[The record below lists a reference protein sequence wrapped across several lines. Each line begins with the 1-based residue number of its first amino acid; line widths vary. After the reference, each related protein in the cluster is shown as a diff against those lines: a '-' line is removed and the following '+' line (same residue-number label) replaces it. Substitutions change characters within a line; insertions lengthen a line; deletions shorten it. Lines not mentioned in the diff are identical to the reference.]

1 MLKITDLLRKHLG
14 FVILIT
20 ITYILS
26 TITVLTMPRGIEI
39 PQLST
44 SYILF
49 GPALSAFILLVAIGG
64 YLVYRYLIKPPPRK
78 ESLYQLIWGVSFLI
92 YSITFVGMCLQSL
105 GFDLANMDE
114 PFIFFL
120 WRNPMILWVTGM
132 LIGTM
137 MLFTENKKFIYI
149 PALIVFLAGEV
160 WFFLQLV
167 LIADANAIEQTMYG
181 FLFGEFIPVSI
192 LIAYLFYTYGRNL
205 KLSSAWVLAIG
216 FSLLSLTYAAW
227 APWHFSDLIYIYFI
241 WFDLF
246 LVSLAFILAGF
257 FALPKETAS
266 KALAED
272 YYSQLYNYSPLKN
285 SINRIKASL
294 IIWKDRSK
302 GGSKYGSGTL
312 SVIPKVNS
320 SNKNVCSL
328 ILSGTFRIWFFS
340 ITRTRSTN

>member
-64 YLVYRYLIKPPPRK
+64 YLVYRYLIKPLPRK

-114 PFIFFL
+114 PFIFLL

-160 WFFLQLV
+160 WFILQLV
-167 LIADANAIEQTMYG
+167 LFADANAIEHTMYG
-181 FLFGEFIPVSI
+181 FLFGEFIPVSL
-192 LIAYLFYTYGRNL
+192 LIAYLFYTYGRDL

-266 KALAED
+266 KTLAED
-272 YYSQLYNYSPLKN
+272 
-285 SINRIKASL
+285 
-294 IIWKDRSK
+294 
-302 GGSKYGSGTL
+302 
-312 SVIPKVNS
+312 
-320 SNKNVCSL
+320 
-328 ILSGTFRIWFFS
+328 F
-340 ITRTRSTN
+340 